1 MTNADET
8 QRSMDVSNVS
18 AMEEV
23 DIDDLALLRDDVLI
37 DALAKGVFPAEY
49 ADDPMVNAL
58 WSWRDDIVHGP
69 VALSPVAAVTTS
81 AETEDIHQPEP
92 AARPRFDWSW
102 LRAPRLNLGRR
113 LAVSLV
119 AAAIGVVSLG
129 SVAVASSAQPG
140 DTLWPLSKV
149 VNGKRAQSLE
159 AKEAAFSRL
168 RDARTAAKSQNTA
181 TARARLEAARNEA
194 EKVRDKDGKE
204 ELKQELALLQ
214 ARLDDPTGSP
224 SPSAPPTRSP
234 APSGSP
240 SPSPSGSPAP
250 TESPSPSMSPTDSPS
265 ASPPAPA
272 KTRRTFTTPR
282 ERTSPPAPAKT
293 RRTSTTPREDVT
305 TS

>member
-1 MTNADET
+1 MTSADET
-8 QRSMDVSNVS
+8 RRAMDDPNVS
-18 AMEEV
+18 AREEAADAV

-58 WSWRDDIVHGP
+58 WSWREDIVHGP
-69 VALSPVAAVTTS
+69 VALSPVAAVTTF
-81 AETEDIHQPEP
+81 AETEDIHQPRP
-92 AARPRFDWSW
+92 AVRPRFNWSW

-119 AAAIGVVSLG
+119 AATIGVVSLG

-159 AKEAAFSRL
+159 AREAAFSRL
-168 RDARTAAKSQNTA
+168 RDARTAAESHNTA
-181 TARARLEAARNEA
+181 TARARLEAARDDA

-214 ARLDDPTGSP
+214 ARLDGPTGSP
-224 SPSAPPTRSP
+224 SPSVPATDSPP
-234 APSGSP
+234 PSDSS

-250 TESPSPSMSPTDSPS
+250 TESPSPSVSPTDSS
-265 ASPPAPA
+265 
-272 KTRRTFTTPR
+272 
-282 ERTSPPAPAKT
+282 ETSPPAPTKT
-293 RRTSTTPREDVT
+293 QRTVTRPRELTVTTPREDVA